1 VIARSRN
8 TRRSEPSHWYVFG
21 TALLESVTVSQR
33 SCNSLVLHLRLV
45 CFAGGGPAA
54 AAPTSANCSE
64 RKRVSDRTVK
74 YLING
79 TLCPEKSRADFL
91 ARISDNRYLT
101 KRGNSCE
108 KG

>member
-1 VIARSRN
+1 MLRW
-8 TRRSEPSHWYVFG
+8 RRSCRGSADVGQLFVGH
-21 TALLESVTVSQR
+21 
-33 SCNSLVLHLRLV
+33 
-45 CFAGGGPAA
+45 
-54 AAPTSANCSE
+54 PTE